1 MKKAALH
8 VHAGSTAVGLLARS
22 TVEPDT
28 ILFSYRPGTEA
39 AGAVSLTMPV
49 RELSTPE
56 NDPTAHK
63 VI

>member
-1 MKKAALH
+1 
-8 VHAGSTAVGLLARS
+8 
-22 TVEPDT
+22 VEPDT

-49 RELSTPE
+49 RELSTTE
-56 NDPTAHK
+56 NDPTAYK